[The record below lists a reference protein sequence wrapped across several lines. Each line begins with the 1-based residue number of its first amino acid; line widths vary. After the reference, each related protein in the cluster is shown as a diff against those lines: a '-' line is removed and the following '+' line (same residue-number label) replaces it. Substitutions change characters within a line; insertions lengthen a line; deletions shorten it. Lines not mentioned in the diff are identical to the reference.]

1 MGLPQG
7 CGLKSRGLVMLRSLI
22 VLVRKLIFFT
32 MALLLIGVYTEKHLP
47 DGLRFL
53 RVVSDQATT
62 IPVTGTEER
71 GR

>member
-1 MGLPQG
+1 
-7 CGLKSRGLVMLRSLI
+7 MLRSLMT
-22 VLVRKLIFFT
+22 LVRKVIFI
-32 MALLLIGVYTEKHLP
+32 ASVLLLIGVYAEKHLP

-62 IPVTGTEER
+62 IPVGNNTTFDGH